1 MKAIKFNANA
11 SVFNLIF
18 KINNENYNADN
29 LGKMKVIII
38 MKHPILT
45 FFKAQRVN
53 GFKCSN

>member
-45 FFKAQRVN
+45 FFKA
-53 GFKCSN
+53 